1 MSISIMLY
9 ISVFCKHIE
18 THLNIGYNLVLS
30 AKKSC
35 KSLTCSSFFSRC
47 AGFERVEFVIAHS
60 ACIAQQSKNPVST
73 PKQKI
78 NNLSVPSG

>member
-30 AKKSC
+30 AKPPS
-35 KSLTCSSFFSRC
+35 
-47 AGFERVEFVIAHS
+47 EIAAS
-60 ACIAQQSKNPVST
+60 
-73 PKQKI
+73 
-78 NNLSVPSG
+78 